1 MKRYNLLYLF
11 IFVYALVACTNEDQ
25 PSPVMPENAE
35 VTIDLQ
41 MPGLNLPTKSAA
53 TDAENRIN
61 DLYVLMFTDGSLQ
74 TFAKASSVTDNGSSA
89 KKTVKVNLPFV
100 EKAVDLVFL
109 ANIGTEG
116 ENFLNQKIGESKNA
130 VCSSMTFECPEQA
143 GEVPSIPMYGE
154 CSVAELSST
163 TSISAV
169 LLRSMAVVK
178 LNMTNSVLNFTLQE
192 VSFYNASSIG
202 KIVPN
207 ADAWDGINKVTKPS
221 IPTSGVGENMLEMET
236 SSTATFYVPE
246 TSEGTS
252 GATKAFLI
260 IKGDYEGYGVCYYRL
275 DMLDTEGKPVSL
287 LRNHIYTFTISGVHA
302 IGSSS
307 SSEAE
312 ANPAS
317 NGVQGVLPTTIQITD
332 EAFGMNEATTDGEH
346 YLAVNA
352 STFQL
357 PEGSK
362 TEKAVLLKVYTDVPG
377 GWALIDLPAGVS
389 AIPAKGDSDKV
400 GFTWVWVNTNVV
412 RNSVRFYVKA
422 GTLWK
427 IITIKV

>member
-74 TFAKASSVTDNGSSA
+74 TFAKASSVTDKGSSA

-116 ENFLNQKIGESKNA
+116 ESFLNQNIGGEKDA
-130 VCSSMTFECPEQA
+130 VCSSMIFECPEQA
-143 GEVPSIPMYGE
+143 GEVPPIPMYGE

-178 LNMTNSVLNFTLQE
+178 LNMTSSVLNFTLQE
-192 VSFYNASSIG
+192 VSFHNASSIG

-207 ADAWDGINKVTKPS
+207 ADALGINQVTKPS
-221 IPTSGVGENMLEMET
+221 IPAGVGENILEMET
-236 SSTATFYVPE
+236 STTATFYVPE
-246 TSEGTS
+246 TSEGAS

-287 LRNHIYTFTISGVHA
+287 LRNHKYTFTITGVHA

-307 SSEAE
+307 SSEAA

-317 NGVQGVLPTTIQITD
+317 NGVQGVLPATIQITD
-332 EAFGMNEATTDGEH
+332 EASGMNEATTDGEH

-357 PEGSK
+357 PAGSK

-377 GWALIDLPAGVS
+377 GWALIDLPDGVS
-389 AIPAKGDSDKV
+389 ATPASGDPNQV
-400 GFTWVWVNTNVV
+400 GFTWLWVDTNVV
-412 RNSVRFYVKA
+412 RSSVRFYVKA

-427 IITIKV
+427 IITINV